1 MRLSFI
7 SIKHNDSI
15 SEKYKTTCRHLNYV
29 ENLLIMSSTD
39 IACASISTFASLVF
53 VPVDTPS
60 SAIGKSAKFVQSLQ
74 GLKSIN

>member
-1 MRLSFI
+1 
-7 SIKHNDSI
+7 
-15 SEKYKTTCRHLNYV
+15 
-29 ENLLIMSSTD
+29 MSSTD